1 MSRKRQM
8 IDAIKLGWPISLQN
22 ILVTLLG
29 MIDVIMVSHI
39 GDAAIGAVG
48 LGNRVLFVVMV
59 VIFGLSWGVGIL
71 SAQYYGAQQ
80 THKIR
85 RTIVIGFS
93 ISIVALLPIIIAN
106 YFFASDIIAFGST
119 DLKVIELGTT
129 YLWLA
134 APSLIFVAVIQIL
147 ENALRSVNQVKL
159 PLLFSIV
166 AIILNIVL
174 NLWLINGGFGVP
186 AMGVAGAA
194 LATTIS
200 RGVQAVVMVVAL
212 VKMNHFLAVRL
223 TDFYQ
228 ANDLKEWRKLIILIV
243 PMMFS
248 FGVWALG
255 SFCYQLIFGRLGTNE
270 LAVISM
276 LLPLEGMFLSLFFGI
291 AAACSITIGQHLGAE
306 RNQQAW
312 EVAKTFTFLSP
323 LVAIVIGLIVVIF
336 RDLILAPYE
345 GVSPITLAMSHQIFL
360 IIAGLAWLKV
370 INLTLAM
377 GVLRAG
383 GDNRYCLITD
393 TTCMWLISLPLTWLA
408 AFYWH
413 LDFKWVVLISYS
425 EELAKGVMFGWRM
438 RSKRWIRNL
447 TH

>member
-1 MSRKRQM
+1 MSRKQQM

-22 ILVTLLG
+22 TLVTLLS
-29 MIDVIMVSHI
+29 MIDVIMVSHL

-59 VIFGLSWGVGIL
+59 IIFGLSWGVGIL

-93 ISIVALLPIIIAN
+93 ISVAALLPIIILN
-106 YFFASDIIAFGST
+106 YFFADNIIGFGST
-119 DLKVIELGTT
+119 DEQVIELGTT
-129 YLWLA
+129 YLWLT
-134 APSLIFVAVIQIL
+134 APSLLFVAVIQVL

-159 PLLFSIV
+159 PLLFSVVSIV
-166 AIILNIVL
+166 LNIVL
-174 NLWLINGGFGVP
+174 NLWLINGGLGIP
-186 AMGVAGAA
+186 ALGVAGAA

-200 RGVQAVVMVVAL
+200 RGVQALVMVLML
-212 VKMNHFLAVRL
+212 VKMDHFLAVRL
-223 TDFYQ
+223 SDFRQ
-228 ANDLKEWRKLIILIV
+228 ANDLKEWRKLIKLIV

-248 FGVWALG
+248 FGVWSVG

-323 LVAIVIGLIVVIF
+323 IVAIFIGLIALLF
-336 RDLILAPYE
+336 RDFILSPYE
-345 GVSPITLAMSHQIFL
+345 GVSATTLALSHQIFL
-360 IIAGLAWLKV
+360 IITGLAWLKV

-408 AFYWH
+408 AFYWQ
-413 LDFKWVVLISYS
+413 LDFKWVVLMAYS
-425 EELAKGVMFGWRM
+425 EELAKGIMFGWRM
-438 RSKRWIRNL
+438 NSKLWIRNL